1 MRPPKEA
8 AEREGAFKILSSNKF
23 LQPTEDV
30 LPREELVRVVLED
43 LEVLEV
49 DVEQGEVRLLEGG
62 PAGHLLDDLARL
74 AREVGEG
81 EGRRVPGAQF
91 NRHFRVVP
99 KPLPEHVLRFG

>member
-1 MRPPKEA
+1 MQTKR
-8 AEREGAFKILSSNKF
+8 ERVQNTEFFFADVLNGWSLKTLRRNLNQL

-30 LPREELVRVVLED
+30 LPGEELVRVVLED

-49 DVEQGEVRLLEGG
+49 DVEQGEVRLFEGG

-81 EGRRVPGAQF
+81 EGRRVSARGAIQ
-91 NRHFRVVP
+91 
-99 KPLPEHVLRFG
+99 